1 MAGPES
7 SMAWGGLP
15 GELTSLLLSKSYS
28 PFRAQPIYHF
38 LQEALPQTS
47 AHWSLLEKWL
57 I

>member
-15 GELTSLLLSKSYS
+15 GELTSLLLSNSYS